1 MEKSLMILAKNRFRR
16 RVNLPGI
23 ALTFTLLF
31 AIAADKAQAESF
43 CIPGPGDRPETGLQG
58 GVPSSERQPPDG
70 FQGFWCGARKVGQHA
85 LYNRGSFG
93 DLQVIVDDRGHCAYA
108 SMRDPSD
115 LEDPTTGT
123 VVLDVSVASQPIDV
137 DILRTPA
144 MLRAY
149 SAFEIPVSK
158 ATRRPGNIMGAAFKD
173 FGPEA
178 TNPTNPLDLYDVSGN
193 CLEPR
198 HLSTFSLASGNHDGW
213 LTPDA
218 ETYYGVPFGGQS
230 ILVNPN
236 RIDLHVTDI
245 SDPSHPQRLLNWNRL
260 QLPPDIYELTK
271 DTTNFHDVTSNDEG
285 TRLYLALYG
294 GDEPGRCANG
304 LLILD
309 SSEVA
314 LGLPNPQ
321 LKFISWLSW
330 CDQQIDPDFGD
341 GSTASAHATEYVIHE
356 NGKEY
361 ILTTDEGSALGG
373 SAQGMCDQR
382 TYSRFIDISDEL
394 NPRVVSTFK
403 PDVNKP
409 ENCDR
414 NRAEGTTGGM
424 VHYVNFDDRYNMRLV
439 VYASSNQGI
448 RVVDF
453 RDPEHPKEIAYYVK
467 ERHVAENA
475 APAALF
481 PNFTTGST
489 PVTGTDFTRPDPRY
503 DLENC
508 FWYTGW
514 NQGGLVIIELTNPEY
529 NPCMRKD
536 AKGEGSLTDSAGGKI
551 KFDFDAKRTHDG
563 DLKGELQL
571 NDYGADAKIRIKQLS
586 FLGSIRDECGSVPA
600 RANAVQ
606 FEGTGT
612 YNGEEASFRVCVQDN
627 SERRSKGRGK
637 NKGAEVDRFYLTCTG
652 GCTYS
657 TGARVT
663 DDAIDNGHIQVR
675 QRELERH
682 RPRHGETL

>member
-1 MEKSLMILAKNRFRR
+1 MPIRSRALPRASWSAFVLA
-16 RVNLPGI
+16 
-23 ALTFTLLF
+23 LLLLSPL
-31 AIAADKAQAESF
+31 AAHKARAESF
-43 CIPGPGDRPETGLQG
+43 CVPGPEDRPEAIQG
-58 GVPSSERQPPDG
+58 GVLGSERQPPDG
-70 FQGFWCGARKVGQHA
+70 FQGHWCGARKVGQHA

-115 LEDPTTGT
+115 ITLPTTGT
-123 VVLDVSVASQPIDV
+123 VVLDISVASQPKDV
-137 DILRTPA
+137 AILRTPA

-149 SAFEIPVSK
+149 SAFEIPISK
-158 ATRRPGNIMGAAFKD
+158 ATRRPGNIMGAAYKD

-193 CLEPR
+193 CLQPR

-213 LTPDA
+213 FTPDGK
-218 ETYYGVPFGGQS
+218 TYYGVPFGGQS

-236 RIDLHVTDI
+236 RIDIHVTDI
-245 SDPSHPQRLLNWNRL
+245 SNPSAPQRLLNWNRL
-260 QLPPDIYELTK
+260 QLPADIYEATK
-271 DTTNFHDVTSNDEG
+271 ATTNFHDITSNDEG
-285 TRLYLALYG
+285 TRIYLALYG
-294 GDEPGRCANG
+294 GGTGAGRCANG

-314 LGLPNPQ
+314 FRVPNPQ
-321 LKFISWLSW
+321 LKFVSWLSW

-341 GSTASAHATEYVIHE
+341 GSTASSHATEYVIHQ

-361 ILTTDEGSALGG
+361 IVSTDEGGALGG
-373 SAQGMCDQR
+373 SANGMCNQR
-382 TYSRFIDISDEL
+382 TYSRMIDISDER

-409 ENCDR
+409 ENCAQ
-414 NRAEGTTGGM
+414 NIATNTTGGM
-424 VHYVNFDDRYNMRLV
+424 VHYLNFDDRYNMRLV

-453 RDPEHPKEIAYYVK
+453 KDPEHPKEIAYYLK

-475 APAALF
+475 PPANLF
-481 PNFTTGST
+481 PNYPTGST
-489 PVTGTDFTRPDPRY
+489 AVTGTDFTRPDPRY

-514 NQGGLVIIELTNPEY
+514 NQGGLVSIELTHPEY
-529 NPCMRKD
+529 NPCLRRAVNGGGWLAGSGKNKINVGFQAARAD
-536 AKGEGSLTDSAGGKI
+536 AGFGALEGSL
-551 KFDFDAKRTHDG
+551 
-563 DLKGELQL
+563 EL
-571 NDYGADAKIRIKQLS
+571 NDRAAGAKINIDKLTA
-586 FLGSIRDECGSVPA
+586 LGSPRDPCGSVSA
-600 RANAVQ
+600 RANSMQ

-612 YNGEEASFRVCVQDN
+612 YNGAAASFRVCVQDN
-627 SERRSKGRGK
+627 GE
-637 NKGAEVDRFYLTCTG
+637 GANAAAADSFHLSCTE

-657 TGARVT
+657 IDGALAGGNV
-663 DDAIDNGHIQVR
+663 DVV
-675 QRELERH
+675 QR
-682 RPRHGETL
+682 

>member
-1 MEKSLMILAKNRFRR
+1 MEKSLMILAKSRFRIQG
-16 RVNLPGI
+16 NFLGI
-23 ALTFTLLF
+23 ALAIVLLF
-31 AIAADKAQAESF
+31 LIAADKAQGESF
-43 CIPGPGDRPETGLQG
+43 CIPGPEDRPETGVNG
-58 GVPSSERQPPDG
+58 GVPGFERQPPDG
-70 FQGFWCGARKVGQHA
+70 FQGFSCGARKVGQHA

-115 LEDPTTGT
+115 LDHPTTGT
-123 VVLDVSVASQPIDV
+123 VVLDVSVASQPVDV
-137 DILRTPA
+137 QILRTPA

-149 SAFEIPVSK
+149 SAFEIPISK

-218 ETYYGVPFGGQS
+218 KTYYGVPFGGQT
-230 ILVNPN
+230 ILVNPD

-245 SDPSHPQRLLNWNRL
+245 SDPSQPRRLLNWNRL
-260 QLPPDIYELTK
+260 QLPQDIYELTK

-294 GDEPGRCANG
+294 GGTGAGRCANG

-309 SSEVA
+309 SSDVA
-314 LGLPNPQ
+314 LGLPDPQ
-321 LKFISWLSW
+321 LRFISWLSW

-361 ILTTDEGSALGG
+361 IVSTDEGGALGG
-373 SAQGMCDQR
+373 SPTGMCNQQ
-382 TYSRFIDISDEL
+382 TYSRLIDISDEA

-409 ENCDR
+409 ENCAQNIATD
-414 NRAEGTTGGM
+414 TTGGM
-424 VHYVNFDDRYNMRLV
+424 VHYLNFDDRYNMRLA

-453 RDPEHPKEIAYYVK
+453 RDPEQPKEIAYYVK

-475 APAALF
+475 APAVLF
-481 PNFTTGST
+481 ENFTTGST

-514 NQGGLVIIELTNPEY
+514 NQGGLVSIELTNPEY
-529 NPCMRKD
+529 NPCMRKTTT
-536 AKGEGSLTDSAGGKI
+536 GEGSLADSAGGKI
-551 KFDFDAKRTHDG
+551 KFDFDAKRTDRG
-563 DLKGELQL
+563 LKGELEL
-571 NDYGADAKIRIKQLS
+571 KDHGADAKIHIEQIT
-586 FLGSIRDECGSVPA
+586 FLGSLRDECGSVPA

-606 FEGTGT
+606 FEGNGT
-612 YNGEEASFRVCVQDN
+612 YNGKHASFRVCVQDN
-627 SERRSKGRGK
+627 SERRARR
-637 NKGAEVDRFYLTCTG
+637 KGAEADRFYLTCIS
-652 GCTYS
+652 GCPYS
-657 TGARVT
+657 TRARIA
-663 DDAIDNGHIQVR
+663 DDAIDSGNIKVR
-675 QRELERH
+675 ERELEGH
-682 RPRHGETL
+682 RPLRPRS

>member
-1 MEKSLMILAKNRFRR
+1 MEKSLMILAKSRFRIQG
-16 RVNLPGI
+16 NFLGI
-23 ALTFTLLF
+23 ALAIVLLF
-31 AIAADKAQAESF
+31 LIAADKAQGESF
-43 CIPGPGDRPETGLQG
+43 CIPGPEDRPETGVNG
-58 GVPSSERQPPDG
+58 GVPGFERQPPDG
-70 FQGFWCGARKVGQHA
+70 FQGFSCGARKVGQHA

-115 LEDPTTGT
+115 LDHPTTGT
-123 VVLDVSVASQPIDV
+123 VVLDVSVASQPVDV
-137 DILRTPA
+137 QILRTPA

-149 SAFEIPVSK
+149 SAFEIPISK

-218 ETYYGVPFGGQS
+218 KTYYGVPFGGQT
-230 ILVNPN
+230 ILVNPD

-245 SDPSHPQRLLNWNRL
+245 SDPTQPRRLLNWNRL
-260 QLPPDIYELTK
+260 QLPPDIFELTK
-271 DTTNFHDVTSNDEG
+271 ATTNFHDVTSNDEG
-285 TRLYLALYG
+285 TRVYLALYG
-294 GDEPGRCANG
+294 GGTGDGRCANG

-309 SSEVA
+309 SSDVA
-314 LGLPNPQ
+314 LRLPDPQ
-321 LKFISWLSW
+321 LRFVSWLSW

-361 ILTTDEGSALGG
+361 IVSTDEGGALGG
-373 SAQGMCDQR
+373 SPTGMCNQR
-382 TYSRFIDISDEL
+382 TYSRLIDIADER

-409 ENCDR
+409 ENCAQNIATD
-414 NRAEGTTGGM
+414 TTGGM
-424 VHYVNFDDRYNMRLV
+424 VHYLNFDDRYNMRLV

-514 NQGGLVIIELTNPEY
+514 NQGGLVSIELTNPEY
-529 NPCMRKD
+529 NPCMRRTTT
-536 AKGEGSLTDSAGGKI
+536 GQGSLADSSGGKI
-551 KFDFDAKRTHDG
+551 KFDFDARRTHAG
-563 DLKGELQL
+563 HLQGELQL
-571 NDYGADAKIRIKQLS
+571 NDHAAGAKIHLKQLS

-606 FEGTGT
+606 FEGNGT
-612 YNGEEASFRVCVQDN
+612 YNGKHASFRVCVQDN
-627 SERRSKGRGK
+627 SERRARR
-637 NKGAEVDRFYLTCTG
+637 KGAEADRFYLTCIS
-652 GCTYS
+652 GCPYS
-657 TGARVT
+657 TRARIA
-663 DDAIDNGHIQVR
+663 DDAIDSGNIKVR
-675 QRELERH
+675 ERELEGH
-682 RPRHGETL
+682 RPLRPRS